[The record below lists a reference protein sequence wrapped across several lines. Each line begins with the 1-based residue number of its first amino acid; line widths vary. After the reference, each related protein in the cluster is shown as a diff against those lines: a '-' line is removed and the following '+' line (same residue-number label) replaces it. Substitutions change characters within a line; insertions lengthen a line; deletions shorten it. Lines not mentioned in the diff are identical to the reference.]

1 MAWETVE
8 WTIEEDRVGV
18 LTIRREKA
26 LNALNRQVLRELDEA
41 IGGLEGQDALGCIVV
56 TGAGTRAFVAGAD
69 IAEMASMGPEEALAF
84 SRLGQGVFSRLE
96 SLPVPV
102 IGAVQGHALGGGC
115 ELALCCDIVLASD
128 RAVFGQPEV
137 KLGVVPGFGG
147 TARLVRRIGYG
158 AAMQWIL
165 SGGSVGAEEAFRLG
179 LVQRVVPAE
188 SLRSEAL
195 ELAREI
201 AARGPLAVRVAKA
214 LVREARERTLAGAL
228 QAEAEAF
235 AGLFGTADQREGMAA
250 FLEKRP
256 ARFQGR

>member
-1 MAWETVE
+1 MSWETVE
-8 WTIEEDRVGV
+8 WTIEEDRIAV

-26 LNALNRQVLRELDEA
+26 LNALNRQVLGELDQA
-41 IGGLEGQDALGCIVV
+41 IGEMEGRPDLGCVVV

-69 IAEMASMGPEEALAF
+69 IAEMAPMGPSEALAF
-84 SRLGQGVFSRLE
+84 ARQGQGVFSRLE
-96 SLPVPV
+96 RLPVPV
-102 IGAVQGHALGGGC
+102 IAAVQGHALGGGC
-115 ELALCCDIVLASD
+115 ELVLCCDIVLASD

-137 KLGVVPGFGG
+137 KLGVIPGFGG
-147 TARLVRRIGYG
+147 TARLARRIGYG

-165 SGGSVGAEEAFRLG
+165 TGGTVGAEEAHRLG
-179 LVQRVVPAE
+179 LVQRVVPGE

-201 AARGPLAVRVAKA
+201 ASRGPLAVRAAKA
-214 LVREARERTLAGAL
+214 LVREARDRPLGDAL
-228 QAEAEAF
+228 EAEAQAF
-235 AGLFGTADQREGMAA
+235 GGLFATHDQREGMAA